1 MKPIK
6 HPAKEALLAYIEAPE
21 AQESAAIGR
30 HLISCR
36 SCRQAIQ
43 QLSSVVTQLEHNLH
57 YYPQAKS
64 SLADEDIADW
74 VEGKLS
80 AGETQRLDALIHNE
94 PAALK
99 AALHYANH
107 SLKMQRELTW
117 HESSQASQ
125 SSTGTAPNRLPRNI
139 SLWQRFVQWRP
150 PVWMTVPV
158 TMTATACLVLVV
170 VFSQS
175 MFVPSV
181 EPQLSIISYQDTPV
195 IQFTRA
201 APRPGI
207 GFFSQG
213 SQQKRQPFDDMMIR
227 ADPQQGLHLQ
237 WTPVNNAKNYNIQL
251 YLIEGDQRLPIGKG
265 YSENASMVISDFQ
278 AIAGRRYAWELTGS
292 TVDHLKFKANGGFFV
307 NTQ

>member
-1 MKPIK
+1 MKHMK

-21 AQESAAIGR
+21 AQESIAVGR

-36 SCRQAIQ
+36 PCRRTVQ
-43 QLSSVVTQLEHNLH
+43 QLSSVVTQLENHLH
-57 YYPQAKS
+57 YYPQAKP

-74 VEGKLS
+74 VEGRLN
-80 AGETQRLDALIHNE
+80 AGETQRVDALIHNE

-117 HESSQASQ
+117 HELSPVSP
-125 SSTGTAPNRLPRNI
+125 SSTVPSHGRCHL
-139 SLWQRFVQWRP
+139 SFWQRFVQWRP

-175 MFVPSV
+175 LFVPSV
-181 EPQLSIISYQDTPV
+181 TEPPVSIISYQDTPV

-201 APRPGI
+201 APQPGI

-213 SQQKRQPFDDMMIR
+213 NPLKRQSFDSMRIQ
-227 ADPQQGLHLQ
+227 ANLPQGLHLQ
-237 WTPVNNAKNYNIQL
+237 WTPVNDAKNYNIQL
-251 YLIEGDQRLPIGKG
+251 YLIEGDQRLPVGTG
-265 YSENASMVISDFQ
+265 HSEHATVVIPDLEV
-278 AIAGRRYAWELTGS
+278 IAGRRYTWELTG
-292 TVDHLKFKANGGFFV
+292 TTIDHLKFKANGGFFV
-307 NTQ
+307 NAQ